1 MIVESLTHPALAGAA
16 HGFLGRR
23 GGVST
28 GIHAGL
34 SDVVDLAGKGPIQG
48 NSEVVMR
55 IMPLS
60 GRADLPRSFALLR
73 NRALRSVFLLH

>member
-1 MIVESLTHPALAGAA
+1 MSVEVLTHPALAGAA

-34 SDVVDLAGKGPIQG
+34 NVGWG
-48 NSEVVMR
+48 SEAR
-55 IMPLS
+55 TIRPP
-60 GRADLPRSFALLR
+60 RPKTAALPAKPSCPARGWSAPTRFIHPM
-73 NRALRSVFLLH
+73 S